1 MLQPLG
7 PWTYRPEERLGGGGL
22 AQTYRCTR
30 PGSPQASAI
39 KVLKN
44 PLHLNTLMREVRAL
58 IALDGH
64 PAIPALQDY
73 GRNAAGDL
81 CLVSTLMPGMRL
93 DHWVHRQGPLP
104 QEGVLSVMGQMLAV
118 LQHAH
123 GRGVLHKDIKHSNLL
138 IDQGRI
144 ALLDWGASERLDEPA
159 SETLRA
165 KPMFVAPECHWG
177 KQSAA
182 SDFYALGWLLVF
194 LATGA
199 EPFHCAQLKDR
210 QYWGVAHV
218 LEKRVLPPLAPPLQR
233 LAGHWLHRDPALRT
247 VDYDLNQLLRTE
259 PARPLDADGWDFA
272 AIAEHGDMLAF
283 GAQQRIPNY
292 QCDLA
297 QKLEEEHRDAAALA
311 LLEDAAAQGH
321 LRAIRMLGSWLL
333 GDARQ
338 QGRALDLLRRAAAA
352 RSVSGS
358 YLLAKALLR
367 SGEPCTPGST
377 AHALLTHAAS
387 QGHAS
392 ALERLAR
399 YLPPLSA
406 QLAREW
412 AAESGHPRALRA
424 LGREAVH

>member
-7 PWTYRPEERLGGGGL
+7 PWTYRTEERLGGGGL

-30 PGSPQASAI
+30 PDSPQAYAI

-44 PLHLNTLMREVRAL
+44 PLHLNTLIREVRAL
-58 IALDGH
+58 VALDGH

-81 CLVSTLMPGMRL
+81 CLVSTLMPGTRL
-93 DHWVHRQGPLP
+93 DHWVRRQGPLP
-104 QEGVLSVMGQMLAV
+104 MEGVLSVTGQMLAV

-165 KPMFVAPECHWG
+165 KPMFVAPECHRG
-177 KQSAA
+177 EQSIA
-182 SDFYALGWLLVF
+182 SDFYALGWLMVF
-194 LATGA
+194 LATGN

-218 LEKRVLPPLAPPLQR
+218 LEKRVLPPLAPPLLR
-233 LAGHWLHRDPALRT
+233 LAGHWLHRDPALRST
-247 VDYDLNQLLRTE
+247 DYDLGRLLRTE
-259 PARPLDADGWDFA
+259 PAHPLDDGGWDFT
-272 AIAEHGDMLAF
+272 AIAAHDDMLAF

-292 QCDLA
+292 QCDQA
-297 QKLEEEHRDAAALA
+297 QELEEAHNGPAALD
-311 LLEDAAAQGH
+311 LLEDAAAQGQ

-333 GDARQ
+333 DDARQ
-338 QGRALDLLRRAAAA
+338 QGRALDLLRRAAAQ
-352 RSVSGS
+352 RSASGS
-358 YLLAKALLR
+358 YLLARALLR
-367 SGEPCTPGST
+367 SGEPCTPGSA
-377 AHALLTHAAS
+377 AHTLLTHAAS
-387 QGHAS
+387 QGHAG

-424 LGREAVH
+424 LGRET